1 MHSGV
6 VTVLAAAFRSAGRAD
21 GKALAVQLETLSLLT
36 VTSHGRYFLSMERVD
51 L

>member
-21 GKALAVQLETLSLLT
+21 GKALAVQLQ
-36 VTSHGRYFLSMERVD
+36 TSEEEEEGERKKE
-51 L
+51 